1 MKSITNLKALD
12 ISSLEAELLSA
23 REEQFRLRFKKSR
36 GDLNQSHLIKA
47 IKTKI
52 AQIKTLITEKN
63 EVNHD

>member
-1 MKSITNLKALD
+1 MKAKSNLRELTVDALQ
-12 ISSLEAELLSA
+12 AELLSA

-36 GDLNQSHLIKA
+36 GDLNQTHLLKA
-47 IKTKI
+47 VKTKI